1 MRQATNA
8 IGICGMIPLMDSLRR
23 TRSIYFFS
31 LAAIG
36 VITAWLF
43 NGLAVMRGEDYLKAW
58 FGTSVDWVLS
68 ADLLI
73 VAIAGSSFMIIEGR
87 RLGMRRIWLYLV
99 LAGITAMAF
108 VFPLFLAMRERAL
121 ARLEAAS
128 GKIETFH
135 LDNRRIDVLVPA
147 DLGPDT
153 PVLVMHD
160 GKGLLVD
167 KKLTWNGQN
176 WQIPEAISS
185 GRVKAPGR
193 TPLVV
198 GVFIDETKGR
208 FNELAPE
215 DILARHPEFWT
226 QIDEVLLPADRTF
239 RGNDYQDFL
248 ASRLLPSIA
257 EKYGIELDRNR
268 TAIGGASMGGLATL
282 YALGRHPEVWGAGLA
297 VSTHWPLGG
306 EVMASELAAALPIG
320 DGQLIW
326 QDCGTLDVDAP
337 YLPVQLKFVE
347 ALEKRGLKRDVDF
360 AASVFAG
367 TGHNENWWAARVHL
381 PINWWL
387 NR

>member
-1 MRQATNA
+1 
-8 IGICGMIPLMDSLRR
+8 MIPLVNSLRR
-23 TRSIYFFS
+23 TRAIYFFS

-36 VITAWLF
+36 VITAWWF
-43 NGLAVMRGEDYLKAW
+43 NGLAVMGGEDYLKAW
-58 FGTSVDWVLS
+58 FGSSVDWVLS

-99 LAGITAMAF
+99 LAGVTAMAF

-121 ARLEAAS
+121 ARLEKGS

-135 LDNRRIDVLVPA
+135 LDGRRIDFLVPA

-160 GKGLLVD
+160 GKGLLVE

-176 WQIPEAISS
+176 WQIPEAIAS
-185 GRVKAPGR
+185 GRIKAPGR

-198 GVFIDETKGR
+198 GVFIDEAKGR

-215 DILARHPEFWT
+215 DILAKHPEFLN
-226 QIDEVLLPADRTF
+226 QIDQVLLPADSKLH
-239 RGNDYQDFL
+239 GNDYQDFL

-257 EKYGIELDRNR
+257 EKYGIKLDRSK

-306 EVMASELAAALPIG
+306 KAMAAELAAALPV
-320 DGQLIW
+320 DTGQVIW
-326 QDCGTLDVDAP
+326 QDCGTLDVDKP
-337 YLPVQLKFVE
+337 YLPVQLSFV
-347 ALEKRGLKRDVDF
+347 ADLEKRGLKRDVDF
-360 AASVFAG
+360 AATVFPG
-367 TGHNENWWAARVHL
+367 SGHNENWWAGRVHL